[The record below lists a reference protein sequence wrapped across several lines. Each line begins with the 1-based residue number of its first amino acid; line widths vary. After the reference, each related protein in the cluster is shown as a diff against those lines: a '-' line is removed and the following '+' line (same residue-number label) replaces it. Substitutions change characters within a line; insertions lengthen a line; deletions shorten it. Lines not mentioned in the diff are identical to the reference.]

1 MKARMLCLLLLSACT
16 EVVVPFDYA
25 LTWTCQ
31 SPEGCERTEELLL
44 IDRLDVSGEVLF
56 FHSTQ
61 DMSFHTSAETVASD
75 ELPDGCSWL
84 YGFSILGYELD
95 PSRLCET
102 AGGLALELS
111 IPNGIGTTH
120 SDWLVEARALKR

>member
-16 EVVVPFDYA
+16 EAVVPYDYT

-31 SPEGCERTEELLL
+31 SPGGCERTEELQL

-56 FHSTQ
+56 FQSTR
-61 DMSFHTSAETVASD
+61 DMSFYTSAETIVSD
-75 ELPDGCSWL
+75 ELPAGCSWL
-84 YGFSILGYELD
+84 YGFSILGYELE

-102 AGGLALELS
+102 AVGLELELS

-120 SDWLVEARALKR
+120 SDWLVEARALRR